1 MLAMTCVSRRWNNV
15 RCLYNLAVRD
25 LDWQHFMFTENKFF
39 TSFVV
44 AHAWSARHKLGSA
57 LSHFLPPTLWLACS
71 LDLFTAGI
79 NVSVEQQLLL
89 LWSDCKTKSHR
100 DCLGEGVHCWFIKT
114 KFWVSLIMSALSLTR
129 THTWQTHALPHHAPL
144 HSYTHTHTMNPQ
156 THTHTPWTLTHTPW
170 TLTHMRTHTHMHP
183 TDSLMS
189 P

>member
-1 MLAMTCVSRRWNNV
+1 MLAMTRVSRRWNNV
-15 RCLYNLAVRD
+15 RCLYNLAIRD

-100 DCLGEGVHCWFIKT
+100 DCLGEGGALLIHQNKILSFTHHEC
-114 KFWVSLIMSALSLTR
+114 SLS
-129 THTWQTHALPHHAPL
+129 H
-144 HSYTHTHTMNPQ
+144 THTHLINTCTSTPCILAFIH
-156 THTHTPWTLTHTPW
+156 THTHHEPSHTCARTP
-170 TLTHMRTHTHMHP
+170 THMHP